1 MNSRRFSV
9 GMVVVAF
16 ALASSSGFGQD
27 VTGVESASGRVMS
40 SSVSLN
46 ALSLDPRSGD
56 ASVVAAAP
64 GFVRP
69 VPTGVT
75 SPGEFRPFSRVGV
88 NSRVGLA
95 GIGFDVVSPIAKKF
109 NLRVGSD
116 FFGYSTSFVEAGAN
130 VAVKLHMQSGHAALD
145 WFPFDGWFRVSP
157 QMVFANNN
165 RVLATAIIP
174 AGSAVT
180 LDGQNFVSSQ
190 SDPLRGNGS
199 VTFRK
204 ISPGLS
210 VGIGNQIPR
219 KKGHFSVPVEAG
231 FYYVGQPGLD
241 VNFGGSACDP
251 SQPAAIGC
259 QSVNQDADFQK
270 SLAAFIARNNRN
282 LSYASFFP
290 IFSVGFGYAF

>member
-1 MNSRRFSV
+1 MNSRRFCW

-16 ALASSSGFGQD
+16 AFAGSSGFGQD
-27 VTGVESASGRVMS
+27 VARVESASGKVMS
-40 SSVSLN
+40 AVSLR
-46 ALSLDPRSGD
+46 ALGVDARSGD
-56 ASVVAAAP
+56 ASVAAATP

-69 VPTGVT
+69 VPASVA
-75 SPGEFRPFSRVGV
+75 SHREFRPFSRVGV
-88 NSRVGLA
+88 STRVGVA
-95 GIGFDVVSPIAKKF
+95 GVGFDVVTPMAKRF

-116 FFGYSTSFVEAGAN
+116 FFGYSANFVEEGAN
-130 VAVKLHMQSGHAALD
+130 VGVKLHMQSGHAAVD
-145 WFPFDGWFRVSP
+145 WFPLGGPFRVSP

-204 ISPGLS
+204 VSPGIS
-210 VGIGNQIPR
+210 VGFGNQIPR

-231 FYYVGQPGLD
+231 FYYAGQPGLD
-241 VNFGGSACDP
+241 VSFSGSACDP
-251 SQPAAIGC
+251 TQPASIGC
-259 QSVNQDADFQK
+259 ESVSQDADFQK
-270 SLAAFIARNNRN
+270 SLAAFIARNQRN

-290 IFSVGFGYAF
+290 IFSVGLGYAF

>member
-1 MNSRRFSV
+1 MNSRRLFW

-16 ALASSSGFGQD
+16 ALVSGSGFGQD
-27 VTGVESASGRVMS
+27 VAGVESASGRAMS
-40 SSVSLN
+40 TVSLN
-46 ALSLDPRSGD
+46 ALSGDGRSED
-56 ASVVAAAP
+56 SSAAVTP

-69 VPTGVT
+69 VPTGVS
-75 SPGEFRPFSRVGV
+75 SPKEFRPFSRVGV

-95 GIGFDVVSPIAKKF
+95 GIGFDVVTPMAKKF

-116 FFGYSTSFVEAGAN
+116 FFGYSANFVEEGAN
-130 VAVKLHMQSGHAALD
+130 VGVKLHMQSGHAAVD
-145 WFPFDGWFRVSP
+145 WFPFGGPFRVSP

-174 AGSAVT
+174 SGSAVT

-190 SDPLRGNGS
+190 SDPLHGNGS

-204 ISPGLS
+204 VSPGIS
-210 VGIGNQIPR
+210 VGFGNAIPR
-219 KKGHFSVPVEAG
+219 KKGRFSIPIEAG

-241 VNFGGSACDP
+241 VNFSGSACDP
-251 SQPAAIGC
+251 SQPEAIGC
-259 QSVNQDADFQK
+259 QSVSQDADFQK
-270 SLAAFIARNNRN
+270 SLAAFIVRNNKN